1 MTAESLNWT
10 AQPTNPIMVRSGQDV
25 SLTWNYSLTSY
36 EQNNSQTL
44 FMVRWRKF
52 DLGTSSFD
60 VFATYVKITGSSAAY
75 RQPNAPR
82 IVVDRSTGNV
92 SATLQFKNVKLE
104 DAGIYKVEVS
114 VGWFPGPVTIADQEF
129 YFIVL
134 GKGCTLHKFEMSLL
148 IIITGHSFMH
158 TLRILL
164 LIRLIH

>member
-10 AQPTNPIMVRSGQDV
+10 AQPTNPIMVTGGQDV

-52 DLGTSSFD
+52 DVGTSSFD

-75 RQPNAPR
+75 HQPNAPR

-92 SATLQFKNVKLE
+92 SATLQFKNVRLE

-114 VGWFPGPVTIADQEF
+114 VGWFPGPITIADQEF

-134 GKGCTLHKFEMSLL
+134 GKDCTVHKFEMSFL
-148 IIITGHSFMH
+148 IIIAGNSFMH

-164 LIRLIH
+164 LIR

>member
-10 AQPTNPIMVRSGQDV
+10 AQPSNPIMVRGGQDV

-44 FMVRWRKF
+44 FMVIWRKF
-52 DLGTSSFD
+52 DVGTSSFD

-92 SATLQFKNVKLE
+92 SATLQFKNVRLE

-114 VGWFPGPVTIADQEF
+114 VGWFPGPITIADQEF

-134 GKGCTLHKFEMSLL
+134 GKDCTVHKFEMSFL
-148 IIITGHSFMH
+148 IIIAGNSFMH

-164 LIRLIH
+164 LIR

>member
-10 AQPTNPIMVRSGQDV
+10 APSNPIMVRGGQDV

-44 FMVRWRKF
+44 FMVIWRKF
-52 DLGTSSFD
+52 DVGTSSFD

-92 SATLQFKNVKLE
+92 SATLQFKNVRLE
-104 DAGIYKVEVS
+104 AAGIYKVEVS
-114 VGWFPGPVTIADQEF
+114 VGWFPGPITIADQEF

-134 GKGCTLHKFEMSLL
+134 GKDCTVHKFEMSFL
-148 IIITGHSFMH
+148 IIIAGNSFMH

-164 LIRLIH
+164 LIR

>member
-10 AQPTNPIMVRSGQDV
+10 AQPSNPIMVRGGQDV

-52 DLGTSSFD
+52 DVGTSSFD

-92 SATLQFKNVKLE
+92 SATLQFKNVRLE

-114 VGWFPGPVTIADQEF
+114 VGWFPGPITIADQEF

-134 GKGCTLHKFEMSLL
+134 GKDCTVHKFEMSFL
-148 IIITGHSFMH
+148 IIIAGNSFMH

-164 LIRLIH
+164 LIR

>member
-10 AQPTNPIMVRSGQDV
+10 AQPSNPIMVRGGQNV

-44 FMVRWRKF
+44 FMVIWRKF
-52 DLGTSSFD
+52 DVGTSSFD

-92 SATLQFKNVKLE
+92 SATLQFKNVRLE

-114 VGWFPGPVTIADQEF
+114 VGWFPGPITIADQEF

-134 GKGCTLHKFEMSLL
+134 GKDCTVHKFEMSFL
-148 IIITGHSFMH
+148 IIIAGNSFMH

-164 LIRLIH
+164 LIR

>member
-10 AQPTNPIMVRSGQDV
+10 AQPSNPIMVRGGQDV

-44 FMVRWRKF
+44 FMVIWRKF

-75 RQPNAPR
+75 HQPNAPR

-92 SATLQFKNVKLE
+92 SATLQFKNVRLE

-114 VGWFPGPVTIADQEF
+114 VGWFPGPITIADQEF

-134 GKGCTLHKFEMSLL
+134 GKDCTVHKFEMSFL
-148 IIITGHSFMH
+148 IIIAGNSFMH

-164 LIRLIH
+164 LIR

>member
-10 AQPTNPIMVRSGQDV
+10 AQPTNPIMVRGGQDV

-36 EQNNSQTL
+36 EQNNNQTL
-44 FMVRWRKF
+44 FMVIWRKF
-52 DLGTSSFD
+52 DVGTSSFD

-75 RQPNAPR
+75 HQPNAPR

-92 SATLQFKNVKLE
+92 SATLQFKNVRLE

-134 GKGCTLHKFEMSLL
+134 GKDCTVHKFEMSFL
-148 IIITGHSFMH
+148 IIIAGNSFMH

-164 LIRLIH
+164 LIR

>member
-10 AQPTNPIMVRSGQDV
+10 AQPTNPIMVRGGQDV

-52 DLGTSSFD
+52 YVGTSSFD

-75 RQPNAPR
+75 HQPNAPR

-92 SATLQFKNVKLE
+92 SATLQFKNVRLE

-134 GKGCTLHKFEMSLL
+134 GKDCTVHKFEMSFL
-148 IIITGHSFMH
+148 IMIAGNSFMH

-164 LIRLIH
+164 LIR

>member
-10 AQPTNPIMVRSGQDV
+10 AQPTNPIMVRGGQDV
-25 SLTWNYSLTSY
+25 SLTGNYSLTSY

-92 SATLQFKNVKLE
+92 SATLQFKNVRLE

-114 VGWFPGPVTIADQEF
+114 VGWFPGPITIADQEF

-134 GKGCTLHKFEMSLL
+134 GKDCTVHKFEMSFL
-148 IIITGHSFMH
+148 IIIAGNSFMH

-164 LIRLIH
+164 LIR

>member
-10 AQPTNPIMVRSGQDV
+10 AQPSNPIMVRGGQDV

-44 FMVRWRKF
+44 FMVIWRKF
-52 DLGTSSFD
+52 DVGTSSFD

-92 SATLQFKNVKLE
+92 SATLQFKNVRLE
-104 DAGIYKVEVS
+104 DEGIYKVEVS
-114 VGWFPGPVTIADQEF
+114 VGWFPGPVTIADREF

-134 GKGCTLHKFEMSLL
+134 GKDCTVHKFEMSFL
-148 IIITGHSFMH
+148 IIIAGNSFMH
-158 TLRILL
+158 TLRMLL
-164 LIRLIH
+164 LIR

>member
-1 MTAESLNWT
+1 
-10 AQPTNPIMVRSGQDV
+10 
-25 SLTWNYSLTSY
+25 
-36 EQNNSQTL
+36 
-44 FMVRWRKF
+44 MVRWRKF

-75 RQPNAPR
+75 HQPNAPR

-158 TLRILL
+158 ILHSDKNFKTSKIANYKLWLL
-164 LIRLIH
+164 LSYSFFHAPYCQKKAKCTLAL

>member
-1 MTAESLNWT
+1 MTVESLNWT
-10 AQPTNPIMVRSGQDV
+10 AQPTNPIMVRGGQDV

-52 DLGTSSFD
+52 DVGTSSFD

-92 SATLQFKNVKLE
+92 SATLQFKNVRLE

-134 GKGCTLHKFEMSLL
+134 GKDCTVHKFEMSFL
-148 IIITGHSFMH
+148 IIIAGNSFMH

-164 LIRLIH
+164 LIR

>member
-10 AQPTNPIMVRSGQDV
+10 AQPSNPIMVRGGQDV

-44 FMVRWRKF
+44 FMVIWRKF

-60 VFATYVKITGSSAAY
+60 VFATDVKITGSSAAY
-75 RQPNAPR
+75 HQPNAPR

-92 SATLQFKNVKLE
+92 SATLQFKNVRLE

-114 VGWFPGPVTIADQEF
+114 VGWFPGPITIADQEF

-134 GKGCTLHKFEMSLL
+134 GKDCTVHKFEMSFL
-148 IIITGHSFMH
+148 IIIAGNSFMH

-164 LIRLIH
+164 LIR

>member
-10 AQPTNPIMVRSGQDV
+10 AQPTNPIMVRGGQDV

-52 DLGTSSFD
+52 DVGTSSFD

-75 RQPNAPR
+75 HQPNAPR

-92 SATLQFKNVKLE
+92 SATLRVKNVRLE

-134 GKGCTLHKFEMSLL
+134 GKDCTVHKFEMSFL
-148 IIITGHSFMH
+148 IIIAGNSFMH

-164 LIRLIH
+164 LIR

>member
-75 RQPNAPR
+75 HQPNAPR

-92 SATLQFKNVKLE
+92 SATLQFKNVRLE
-104 DAGIYKVEVS
+104 DAGIYKVEVF
-114 VGWFPGPVTIADQEF
+114 VGWFPGPITIADQEF

-134 GKGCTLHKFEMSLL
+134 GKDCTVHKFEMSFL
-148 IIITGHSFMH
+148 IIIAGNSFMH

-164 LIRLIH
+164 LIR

>member
-52 DLGTSSFD
+52 DVGTSSFD

-75 RQPNAPR
+75 HQPNAPR

-92 SATLQFKNVKLE
+92 SATLQFKNVRLE

-114 VGWFPGPVTIADQEF
+114 IGWFPGPVTI
-129 YFIVL
+129 VL
-134 GKGCTLHKFEMSLL
+134 GKDCTVHKFEMPFL
-148 IIITGHSFMH
+148 IIIAGNSFMH

-164 LIRLIH
+164 LIR

>member
-10 AQPTNPIMVRSGQDV
+10 AQPSNPIMVRGGQDV

-44 FMVRWRKF
+44 FMVIWRKF
-52 DLGTSSFD
+52 DVGTSSFD

-92 SATLQFKNVKLE
+92 SATLQFKNVRLE

-114 VGWFPGPVTIADQEF
+114 VGWFPGPTTIADQEF

-134 GKGCTLHKFEMSLL
+134 GKDCTVHKFEMSFL
-148 IIITGHSFMH
+148 IIIAGNSFMH

-164 LIRLIH
+164 LIR

>member
-1 MTAESLNWT
+1 
-10 AQPTNPIMVRSGQDV
+10 MVRGGQDV

-75 RQPNAPR
+75 HQPNAPR

-92 SATLQFKNVKLE
+92 SATLKLE
-104 DAGIYKVEVS
+104 DAGVYKVEVS
-114 VGWFPGPVTIADQEF
+114 VGWFPGPVTIADKEF

-134 GKGCTLHKFEMSLL
+134 GKGCNLHKFEMSLL

-158 TLRILL
+158 TLCILL

>member
-10 AQPTNPIMVRSGQDV
+10 AQPSNPIMVRGGQDV

-44 FMVRWRKF
+44 FMVIWRKF
-52 DLGTSSFD
+52 DVETSSFD
-60 VFATYVKITGSSAAY
+60 VFATYVKITGSSATY

-92 SATLQFKNVKLE
+92 SATLQFKNVRLE

-114 VGWFPGPVTIADQEF
+114 VGWFPGPITIADQEF

-134 GKGCTLHKFEMSLL
+134 GKDCTVHKFEMSFLL
-148 IIITGHSFMH
+148 IIAGNSFMH

-164 LIRLIH
+164 LIR

>member
-10 AQPTNPIMVRSGQDV
+10 AQPSNPIMVRGGQDV

-44 FMVRWRKF
+44 FMVIWRKF
-52 DLGTSSFD
+52 DVGTSSFD
-60 VFATYVKITGSSAAY
+60 VFATYAKITGSSAAY

-92 SATLQFKNVKLE
+92 SATLQFKNVRLE
-104 DAGIYKVEVS
+104 DAGIYKVEFS
-114 VGWFPGPVTIADQEF
+114 VGWFPGPITIADQEF

-134 GKGCTLHKFEMSLL
+134 GKDCTVHKFEMSFL
-148 IIITGHSFMH
+148 IIIAGNSFMH

-164 LIRLIH
+164 LIR

>member
-10 AQPTNPIMVRSGQDV
+10 AQPTNPIMVRGGQDV
-25 SLTWNYSLTSY
+25 SLIWNYSLTSY

-52 DLGTSSFD
+52 DVGTSSFD

-75 RQPNAPR
+75 HQPNAPR

-92 SATLQFKNVKLE
+92 SATLQFKNVRLE

-114 VGWFPGPVTIADQEF
+114 IGWFPGPVTI
-129 YFIVL
+129 VL
-134 GKGCTLHKFEMSLL
+134 GKDCTVHKFEMSFL
-148 IIITGHSFMH
+148 IIIAGNSFMH

-164 LIRLIH
+164 LIR

>member
-10 AQPTNPIMVRSGQDV
+10 AQPTNAIMVRGGQDV

-52 DLGTSSFD
+52 DVGTSSFD
-60 VFATYVKITGSSAAY
+60 VFATYVKITGSSATY
-75 RQPNAPR
+75 HQPNAPR

-92 SATLQFKNVKLE
+92 SATLQFKNVRLE

-129 YFIVL
+129 YFIVV
-134 GKGCTLHKFEMSLL
+134 GKDCTVHKFEMSFL
-148 IIITGHSFMH
+148 IIIAGNSFMH

-164 LIRLIH
+164 LIR

>member
-1 MTAESLNWT
+1 MSAESLNWT
-10 AQPTNPIMVRSGQDV
+10 AQPTNPIMVRGGQDV

-52 DLGTSSFD
+52 DVGTSSFD

-75 RQPNAPR
+75 HQPNSPR

-92 SATLQFKNVKLE
+92 SATLQFKNVRLE

-134 GKGCTLHKFEMSLL
+134 GKDCTVHKFEMSFL
-148 IIITGHSFMH
+148 IVIAGNSFMH

-164 LIRLIH
+164 LIR

>member
-10 AQPTNPIMVRSGQDV
+10 AQPSNPIMVRGGQDV

-44 FMVRWRKF
+44 FMVIWRKF
-52 DLGTSSFD
+52 DVGTSSFD

-75 RQPNAPR
+75 HQPNAPR

-92 SATLQFKNVKLE
+92 SATLQFKNVRLE

-114 VGWFPGPVTIADQEF
+114 VGWFPGPITIADQEF

-134 GKGCTLHKFEMSLL
+134 GKDCTVHKFEMSFL
-148 IIITGHSFMH
+148 IIIAGNSFMH

-164 LIRLIH
+164 LIR

>member
-10 AQPTNPIMVRSGQDV
+10 AQPSNPIMVRGGQDV

-44 FMVRWRKF
+44 FMVIWRKF
-52 DLGTSSFD
+52 DVGTSSFD

-92 SATLQFKNVKLE
+92 SATLQFKNVRLE

-114 VGWFPGPVTIADQEF
+114 VGWFPGPITIADQEF

-134 GKGCTLHKFEMSLL
+134 GKDCTVHKFEISFL
-148 IIITGHSFMH
+148 IIIAGNSFMH
-158 TLRILL
+158 ALRILL
-164 LIRLIH
+164 LIR

>member
-10 AQPTNPIMVRSGQDV
+10 AQPTNPIMVRGGQDV

-52 DLGTSSFD
+52 DVGTSSFY

-75 RQPNAPR
+75 HQPNAPR

-92 SATLQFKNVKLE
+92 SATLQFKNVRLE

-134 GKGCTLHKFEMSLL
+134 GKDCTVHRFEMSFL
-148 IIITGHSFMH
+148 IIIAGNSFMH

-164 LIRLIH
+164 LIR

>member
-10 AQPTNPIMVRSGQDV
+10 AQPTNPIMVRGGQDV

-52 DLGTSSFD
+52 DVGTSSFD
-60 VFATYVKITGSSAAY
+60 VFATYVKITGSSSATY
-75 RQPNAPR
+75 HQPNAPR

-92 SATLQFKNVKLE
+92 SATLQFKNVWLE

-114 VGWFPGPVTIADQEF
+114 VGWFPGPITIADQEF

-134 GKGCTLHKFEMSLL
+134 GKDCTVHKFEMSFL
-148 IIITGHSFMH
+148 IIIAGNSFMH

-164 LIRLIH
+164 LIR

>member
-1 MTAESLNWT
+1 MTAESLNWK
-10 AQPTNPIMVRSGQDV
+10 AQPANPIMVRSGQDV

-44 FMVRWRKF
+44 FMVIWRKF

-75 RQPNAPR
+75 HQPNAPR

-92 SATLQFKNVKLE
+92 SATLQFKNVRLE

-114 VGWFPGPVTIADQEF
+114 VGWFPGPITIADQEF

-134 GKGCTLHKFEMSLL
+134 GKDCTVHKFEMSFL
-148 IIITGHSFMH
+148 IIIAGNSFMH

-164 LIRLIH
+164 LIR

>member
-10 AQPTNPIMVRSGQDV
+10 AQPSNPIMVRGGQDV

-44 FMVRWRKF
+44 FMVIWRKF
-52 DLGTSSFD
+52 DVGTSSFD

-92 SATLQFKNVKLE
+92 SATLQFKNVRLE

-114 VGWFPGPVTIADQEF
+114 VGWFPGPITIADQEF

-134 GKGCTLHKFEMSLL
+134 GKDCTVHKFEMSFL
-148 IIITGHSFMH
+148 IIIADNSFMH

-164 LIRLIH
+164 LIR

>member
-10 AQPTNPIMVRSGQDV
+10 AQPSNPIMVRGGQDV

-44 FMVRWRKF
+44 FMVIWRKF
-52 DLGTSSFD
+52 DVGTSSFD

-92 SATLQFKNVKLE
+92 SATLQFKNVRLE

-134 GKGCTLHKFEMSLL
+134 GKDCTVHKFEMSFL
-148 IIITGHSFMH
+148 IIIAGNSFMH

-164 LIRLIH
+164 LIR

>member
-10 AQPTNPIMVRSGQDV
+10 AQPSNPIMVRGGQDV

-44 FMVRWRKF
+44 FIVIWRKF
-52 DLGTSSFD
+52 DVGTSSFD

-92 SATLQFKNVKLE
+92 SATLQFKNVRLE

-114 VGWFPGPVTIADQEF
+114 VGWFPGPITIADQEF

-134 GKGCTLHKFEMSLL
+134 GKDCTVHKFEMSFL
-148 IIITGHSFMH
+148 IIIAGNSFMH

-164 LIRLIH
+164 LIR

>member
-10 AQPTNPIMVRSGQDV
+10 AQPTNPIMVRGGQDV

-52 DLGTSSFD
+52 DVGTSSFD
-60 VFATYVKITGSSAAY
+60 VFATYVKTTGSSAGY
-75 RQPNAPR
+75 HQPNAPH

-92 SATLQFKNVKLE
+92 SATLQFKNVRLE
-104 DAGIYKVEVS
+104 DEGIYKVEVS

-134 GKGCTLHKFEMSLL
+134 GKDCTVHKFEMSFL
-148 IIITGHSFMH
+148 IIIAGNSFMH
-158 TLRILL
+158 TLRMLL
-164 LIRLIH
+164 LIR

>member
-10 AQPTNPIMVRSGQDV
+10 AQPTNPIMVRGGQDV

-52 DLGTSSFD
+52 DVGTSSFD

-75 RQPNAPR
+75 HQPNAPR

-92 SATLQFKNVKLE
+92 SATLQFKNVRLE

-129 YFIVL
+129 YFIV
-134 GKGCTLHKFEMSLL
+134 
-148 IIITGHSFMH
+148 
-158 TLRILL
+158 
-164 LIRLIH
+164 

>member
-44 FMVRWRKF
+44 FMVIWRKF
-52 DLGTSSFD
+52 DVGTSSFD

-92 SATLQFKNVKLE
+92 SATLQFKNVRLE

-114 VGWFPGPVTIADQEF
+114 VGWFPGPITIADQEF

-134 GKGCTLHKFEMSLL
+134 GKDCTVHKFEMSFL
-148 IIITGHSFMH
+148 IIIAGNSFMH

-164 LIRLIH
+164 LIR

>member
-10 AQPTNPIMVRSGQDV
+10 AQPTNPIMVRGGQDV

-52 DLGTSSFD
+52 DVGTSSFD

-75 RQPNAPR
+75 HQPNAPR
-82 IVVDRSTGNV
+82 IVVDRSTGKV
-92 SATLQFKNVKLE
+92 SATLQLKNVRLE

-114 VGWFPGPVTIADQEF
+114 VGWFPGPATIADQEF

-134 GKGCTLHKFEMSLL
+134 GKDCTVHKFEMSFL
-148 IIITGHSFMH
+148 IIIAGNSFMH

-164 LIRLIH
+164 LIR

>member
-10 AQPTNPIMVRSGQDV
+10 AQPTNPIMVRGGQDV

-36 EQNNSQTL
+36 EQNNRQTL

-52 DLGTSSFD
+52 YVGTSSFD

-75 RQPNAPR
+75 HQPNAPR
-82 IVVDRSTGNV
+82 IVVERSTGNV
-92 SATLQFKNVKLE
+92 SATLQFKNVRLE

-134 GKGCTLHKFEMSLL
+134 GKDCTVHKFEMSFL
-148 IIITGHSFMH
+148 IIIAGNSFMH

-164 LIRLIH
+164 LIR

>member
-10 AQPTNPIMVRSGQDV
+10 AQPTNPTMVRGGQGV

-36 EQNNSQTL
+36 EQNNGQTL

-52 DLGTSSFD
+52 DVGTSSFD
-60 VFATYVKITGSSAAY
+60 VFATYVKTAGSSAGY
-75 RQPNAPR
+75 HQPNAPR
-82 IVVDRSTGNV
+82 IVVARSTGNV
-92 SATLQFKNVKLE
+92 SATLQFKNVRLE

-134 GKGCTLHKFEMSLL
+134 GKDCTVHKFEMSFL
-148 IIITGHSFMH
+148 IIISGNSFMH

-164 LIRLIH
+164 LIR

>member
-10 AQPTNPIMVRSGQDV
+10 AQPSNPIMVRGGQNV

-44 FMVRWRKF
+44 FMVIWRKF

-75 RQPNAPR
+75 HQPNAPR

-92 SATLQFKNVKLE
+92 SATLQFKNVRLE

-114 VGWFPGPVTIADQEF
+114 VGWFPGPITIADQEF

-134 GKGCTLHKFEMSLL
+134 GKDCTVHKFEMSFL
-148 IIITGHSFMH
+148 IIIAGNSFMH

-164 LIRLIH
+164 LIR

>member
-10 AQPTNPIMVRSGQDV
+10 AQPSNPIMVRGGQDV

-44 FMVRWRKF
+44 FMVIWRKF
-52 DLGTSSFD
+52 DVGTSSFD

-92 SATLQFKNVKLE
+92 SATLQFKNVRLE
-104 DAGIYKVEVS
+104 DEGIYKVEVS
-114 VGWFPGPVTIADQEF
+114 VGWFPGPITIADQEF

-134 GKGCTLHKFEMSLL
+134 GKDCTVHKFEMSFL
-148 IIITGHSFMH
+148 IIIAGNSFMH

-164 LIRLIH
+164 LIR